1 MTTAD
6 NSTPTLQNNEQ
17 RRFTR
22 VTFVSHISLQ
32 QEDRQWHGT
41 VVDISFNGVLV
52 SCDEEITLGGDHTTD
67 QTKNIV
73 EATIHFEN
81 DAGINAKLEL
91 AHHHGKLYG
100 FSLHEIDSDSLT
112 HLRHIIEQNLTDS
125 GVCERELLS
134 LFRYH
139 Q

>member
-6 NSTPTLQNNEQ
+6 NSTPTLQDDEQ

-22 VTFVSHISLQ
+22 VTFVSHITLQ
-32 QEDRQWHGT
+32 QDDLQWNGT

-52 SCDEEITLGGDHTTD
+52 SCDADIVLAESHTA
-67 QTKNIV
+67 KIV

-81 DAGINAKLEL
+81 DDCITAKLEL

-100 FSLHEIDSDSLT
+100 FSMHEIDSNSLA
-112 HLRHIIEQNLTDS
+112 HLRNIIEQNLVDNNT
-125 GVCERELLS
+125 CERELLT

>member
-6 NSTPTLQNNEQ
+6 NSTPTLQDNEQ

-22 VTFVSHISLQ
+22 VTFVSHITLQ
-32 QEDRQWHGT
+32 QGDRQWNGT

-52 SCDEEITLGGDHTTD
+52 SCDADIVLAESDAA
-67 QTKNIV
+67 NIV
-73 EATIHFEN
+73 GATIHFEN
-81 DAGINAKLEL
+81 DDCITVKLEL

-100 FSLHEIDSDSLT
+100 FSVHEIDSNSLA
-112 HLRHIIEQNLTDS
+112 HLRNIIEQNLVDPST
-125 GVCERELLS
+125 CERELLT

>member
-6 NSTPTLQNNEQ
+6 NSTPTLQDNEQ

-22 VTFVSHISLQ
+22 VTFVSHITLQ
-32 QEDRQWHGT
+32 QGDRQWNGT

-52 SCDEEITLGGDHTTD
+52 SCDADIVLAESDAA
-67 QTKNIV
+67 NIV
-73 EATIHFEN
+73 DAIIHFEN
-81 DAGINAKLEL
+81 DDCITAKLEL

-100 FSLHEIDSDSLT
+100 FSVHEIDSNSLA
-112 HLRHIIEQNLTDS
+112 HLRNIIEQNLVDPST
-125 GVCERELLS
+125 CERELLT